1 MKDQPDTGRR
11 LIDAM
16 KNGQEQSPRRR
27 DFLRSSLAVTAGAAM
42 ASSSGFVT
50 TTAQAQTPIQSKAR
64 ILVLGAGAAGL
75 ACIARLSKALD
86 GADITVIDKRQDHY
100 YQPGYT
106 LIASGIKPAGYVV
119 SRTSDYIPEGVRWLN
134 DSAVAIDPEARTV
147 ETGSG
152 QTLGYDFL
160 VIATGLELHYNGI
173 EGMDTRRIGEKG
185 LGSIYAS
192 AESAEKT
199 WKAMSSFADRGGIG
213 LFGRP
218 VGEMKCAGA
227 PLKYSFITDDI
238 LRRRGRRERSE
249 LVYMSHSNALFG
261 VPIVAEKVRMLF
273 EQRGIKVNDFHVLT
287 GIDID
292 RQMAR
297 YNTPNGM
304 QERHYDFINVVPPM
318 RAPEV
323 IRNSS
328 LKWQQGPW
336 ALDGWVEVD
345 PASLRHRR
353 YSNVFAVGDIAGVPK
368 GKTAASVKW
377 QAPVVVDQILAD
389 IQGKES
395 LLAYNGYTSCPLI
408 TKLGRAMLIE
418 FDYKNNLV
426 PSFPG
431 VIAPLEE
438 LWVSWVMK
446 TMALKPTYISMLR
459 GMA

>member
-1 MKDQPDTGRR
+1 MTTPPDLLIRQARTRQKDESLTVSRR
-11 LIDAM
+11 
-16 KNGQEQSPRRR
+16 G
-27 DFLRSSLAVTAGAAM
+27 FLRSGLALTAGAAV
-42 ASSSGFVT
+42 ATSAAAGWSP
-50 TTAQAQTPIQSKAR
+50 AQANGSVSTKAR

-75 ACIARLSKALD
+75 ACVSRLSKALS
-86 GADITVIDKRQDHY
+86 GAEITVLDRRQDHL

-106 LIASGIKPAGYVV
+106 LIAAGIKPAGYVL
-119 SRTSDYIPEGVRWLN
+119 SKTSDYMPSNVRWLN
-134 DSAVAIDPEARTV
+134 DSAIAIDPEARTV
-147 ETGSG
+147 QTMDG
-152 QTLGYDFL
+152 QSLGYDFL
-160 VIATGLELHYNGI
+160 IVATGLELHYDGI
-173 EGMDTRRIGEKG
+173 EGMNTSRIGEKG
-185 LGSIYAS
+185 LGSVYAS
-192 AESAEKT
+192 AEGAERT
-199 WKAMSSFADRGGIG
+199 WQAMSNFANRGGVA

-218 VGEMKCAGA
+218 AGEMKCAGA

-238 LRRRGRRERSE
+238 LRRRGTRDKSE

-273 EQRGIKVNDFHVLT
+273 EDRGIKVNDHHILT
-287 GIDID
+287 GLDID

-297 YNTPNGM
+297 YNTPSGM

-323 IRNSS
+323 IRNSP
-328 LKWQQGPW
+328 LKWQEGPW

-345 PASLRHRR
+345 PATLRHRR
-353 YSNVFAVGDIAGVPK
+353 YFNVFAVGDVAGVPK

-377 QAPVVVDQILAD
+377 QAPVVVDQLIAD

-395 LLAYNGYTSCPLI
+395 STIYDGYTSCPLI

>member
-1 MKDQPDTGRR
+1 MTKHSAPFNRHNGEPQGSEGVTTSRR
-11 LIDAM
+11 
-16 KNGQEQSPRRR
+16 G
-27 DFLRSSLAVTAGAAM
+27 FLRSGLALTAGAAIATGSGIGANRAK
-42 ASSSGFVT
+42 ASAPTS
-50 TTAQAQTPIQSKAR
+50 TAAR

-75 ACIARLSKALD
+75 ACVSRLSRSLT
-86 GADITVIDKRQDHY
+86 GANITVLDRRQDHL

-106 LIASGIKPAGYVV
+106 LIAAGIKPASYVL
-119 SRTSDYIPEGVRWLN
+119 SKTSDYIPDNVRWLN
-134 DSAVAIDPEARTV
+134 DSALAIDPEACTV
-147 ETGSG
+147 QTMGG
-152 QTLGYDFL
+152 QSLRYDYL
-160 VIATGLELHYNGI
+160 IVATGLELHYDGI

-185 LGSIYAS
+185 LGSVYAS
-192 AESAEKT
+192 AEGAEKT
-199 WKAMSSFADRGGIG
+199 SQAMSSFANRGGVA

-218 VGEMKCAGA
+218 AGEMKCAGA

-238 LRRRGRRERSE
+238 LRRRGKRGHSE
-249 LVYMSHSNALFG
+249 LVYMSHSNTLFG

-273 EQRGIKVNDFHVLT
+273 EERGIKVNDHHVLT

-297 YNTPNGM
+297 YSTPAGM

-323 IRNSS
+323 IRKSP
-328 LKWQQGPW
+328 LKWQEGPW
-336 ALDGWVEVD
+336 ALDGWMEVD
-345 PASLRHRR
+345 PATLRHRR
-353 YSNVFAVGDIAGVPK
+353 YFNVFAVGDVAGVPK

-377 QAPVVVDQILAD
+377 QAPVVVDQLIAD

-395 LLAYNGYTSCPLI
+395 LTTYDGYTSCPLI